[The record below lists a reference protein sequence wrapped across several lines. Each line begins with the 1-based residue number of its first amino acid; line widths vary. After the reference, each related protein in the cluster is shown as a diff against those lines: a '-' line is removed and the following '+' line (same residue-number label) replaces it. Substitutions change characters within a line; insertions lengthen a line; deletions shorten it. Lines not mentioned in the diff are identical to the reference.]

1 MKNAIIK
8 LDKQKKERLNTFK
21 ASLSLDEKIECKKE
35 LAKDEERVRMFVS
48 SSTTDFSGVIET
60 IKEKTKYRDMI
71 DEAVNIPV
79 KILDNH
85 FYKDTYSYLKQLKS
99 LAFDRHIFKPSN
111 RATIY
116 LCNELVNALLDY
128 DTHYTIL
135 KMNAFYHTLKKY
147 IYVVKT
153 KSLKIT
159 KQYKVPRYINIINF
173 ESIELINESNYILN
187 SFDNERLIENKR
199 VHQSILLYPFQVALP
214 TNKETTF
221 KKEIYEI
228 DTKYTIGK
236 DFVCDWLYYNTS
248 KTILRMRIKHIITL
262 TDAYTKLPFQ
272 DIFVLAFMRVLT
284 FNNSE
289 TKTLI
294 LNGNYIALLDTE
306 IVDKQ
311 FSNIKD
317 TNHITPCFFRT
328 MNHSKLIPS
337 TIIPIITPKET
348 KQRIKYS
355 SKYKTIE
362 LKECVYTKDE
372 HFDKYV
378 NHNCIKH
385 RTSQAETD
393 DEKVKIINEVLN
405 DTTDKI
411 DVETLFY
418 TISDDNKSYSFN
430 NQVINNY
437 LINLLDAKYLSPLEI
452 DALFNPKQISE
463 PQIKLDTPN
472 EQLTY
477 ETTFKTESS
486 SDEDEEEE
494 PSQDTPINSEKRFA
508 HATSFNNKQEQNTSF
523 NLVFEYNKYYDFS
536 ECKATIETS
545 FINKFSNSSK
555 LQELC
560 SNYSI
565 VKIIKPIN
573 KSYTNQTYFNFI
585 LTTYNNSLISQQYHS
600 YLSDGEIS
608 SITQITNI
616 L

>member
-1 MKNAIIK
+1 MNQAIIK
-8 LDKQKKERLNTFK
+8 LDKQKKDRLNTFK
-21 ASLSLDEKIECKKE
+21 TSLSLDERTECKKE
-35 LAKDEERVRMFVS
+35 LDKNQASKVKVFLSPNTNEFED
-48 SSTTDFSGVIET
+48 VIESV
-60 IKEKTKYRDMI
+60 KAQTKYRDLI
-71 DEAVNIPV
+71 DESVNVPV
-79 KILDNH
+79 RILDNH

-99 LAFDRHIFKPSN
+99 VAFDRHAFKPSN

-116 LCNELVNALLDY
+116 LCNEIVNALLDY

-147 IYVVKT
+147 IWIIKNNTLKT
-153 KSLKIT
+153 T
-159 KQYKVPRYINIINF
+159 NQYKVPRYINIINF
-173 ESIELINESNYILN
+173 ESIELINESTYILN
-187 SFDNERLIENKR
+187 GFDESIVCEEERIKTY
-199 VHQSILLYPFQVALP
+199 QSILLYPFQVALP

-221 KKEIYEI
+221 KKELYAIK
-228 DTKYTIGK
+228 TKYTIGK

-248 KTILRMRIKHIITL
+248 KTILRMRIKHILTL
-262 TDAYTKLPFQ
+262 SNDYTKLPFQ

-306 IVDKQ
+306 IIDKQ

-362 LKECVYTKDE
+362 LKESVYTKDE
-372 HFDKYV
+372 HFERYI

-418 TISDDNKSYSFN
+418 TISDENKSYSFN
-430 NQVINNY
+430 NQVISNY
-437 LINLLDAKYLSPLEI
+437 LINLLDAKYLSLVEI

-463 PQIKLDTPN
+463 PQIKLDTPTK
-472 EQLTY
+472 QLTY

-494 PSQDTPINSEKRFA
+494 PSQDTSINI
-508 HATSFNNKQEQNTSF
+508 NKQEQNTPKEFS
-523 NLVFEYNKYYDFS
+523 LVFEYNKYYDFS

-600 YLSDGEIS
+600 YLTDGEIS

>member
-1 MKNAIIK
+1 MKQATIK
-8 LDKQKKERLNTFK
+8 LDKEKKDRLNTLK
-21 ASLSLDEKIECKKE
+21 TALSLDERTECKKE
-35 LAKDEERVRMFVS
+35 LDKNQASKVKIFLSPNTNEFED
-48 SSTTDFSGVIET
+48 VIESV
-60 IKEKTKYRDMI
+60 KAQTKYRDLI
-71 DEAVNIPV
+71 DESVNVPV

-99 LAFDRHIFKPSN
+99 VAFDRHAFKPSN

-116 LCNELVNALLDY
+116 LCNEIVNALLDY

-147 IYVVKT
+147 IWIVKNNT
-153 KSLKIT
+153 LKT
-159 KQYKVPRYINIINF
+159 TNQYKVPRYINIINF
-173 ESIELINESNYILN
+173 ESIELINESTYILDG
-187 SFDNERLIENKR
+187 FDESIVCEQERIKTY
-199 VHQSILLYPFQVALP
+199 QSILLYPFQVALP

-221 KKEIYEI
+221 KKELYAIK
-228 DTKYTIGK
+228 TKYTIGK
-236 DFVCDWLYYNTS
+236 DFVCGWLYYNTS

-262 TDAYTKLPFQ
+262 SNDYTKLPFQ
-272 DIFVLAFMRVLT
+272 DIFVLAFMRILT

-289 TKTLI
+289 TKSTI

-306 IVDKQ
+306 IIDKQ

-362 LKECVYTKDE
+362 LKESVYVKDE

-430 NQVINNY
+430 NQVISNY
-437 LINLLDAKYLSPLEI
+437 LINLLDAKYLSLLEI
-452 DALFNPKQISE
+452 DALFNPKQINE
-463 PQIKLDTPN
+463 PQIKLDTPTK
-472 EQLTY
+472 QLTY

-494 PSQDTPINSEKRFA
+494 PSQDTSINI
-508 HATSFNNKQEQNTSF
+508 NKQEQNTQF
-523 NLVFEYNKYYDFS
+523 NLVFEYNKHYDFS

-600 YLSDGEIS
+600 YLTDGEIS